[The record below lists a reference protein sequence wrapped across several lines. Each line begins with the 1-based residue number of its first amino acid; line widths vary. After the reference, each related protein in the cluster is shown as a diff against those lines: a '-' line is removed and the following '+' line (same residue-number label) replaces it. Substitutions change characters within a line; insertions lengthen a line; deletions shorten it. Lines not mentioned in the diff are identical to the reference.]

1 MTVIAMAISSQPTP
15 RFASIEKYWTATT
28 TPAIPDVKPDKAN
41 SVTVVRATGTPRFL
55 AAVGFCPIAKAQLPM
70 RVRSRNSVAS
80 SRDHEEPQ
88 QRHAVA
94 EQMLAGDHLRVG
106 RRET

>member
-1 MTVIAMAISSQPTP
+1 MTVIAMAMSSQPTP

-28 TPAIPDVKPDKAN
+28 TPATPDVKPDIAN

-55 AAVGFCPIAKAQLPM
+55 AAVGFCPIAKVQFPM

-80 SRDHEEPQ
+80 GATTRNHSNDIR
-88 QRHAVA
+88 
-94 EQMLAGDHLRVG
+94 
-106 RRET
+106 

>member
-28 TPAIPDVKPDKAN
+28 TPATPDVKPDRAN

-55 AAVGFCPIAKAQLPM
+55 AAVGFCPIAKVQLPM

-80 SRDHEEPQ
+80 AATTRNQSSDIR
-88 QRHAVA
+88 
-94 EQMLAGDHLRVG
+94 
-106 RRET
+106 